1 MSDDADAG
9 RARGCLAGVR
19 ILDLTRLAPGPY
31 CSMILADMGADVIV
45 VGGGAGSL
53 AIPAFS
59 RGKRQ
64 ITLDLKSDAGRNAF
78 LRLAEKADVVLEGY
92 RPGVMKRLGLDYET
106 LKKVNSRLIYCA
118 LTGYGQEGPLSQE
131 AGHDLNYAALSGAI
145 GAFGPADNVP
155 SFPLNLL
162 ADFAGGS
169 LFAAIGILG
178 ALNERQRT
186 GEGQF
191 VDAAMVDGCLSLMTM
206 HFSDWGKPVLSGR
219 GDGLIAGS
227 APYYRCYRCSD
238 GKFIAVG
245 ALERRFFENLW
256 QGLGLGIDPPANH
269 FDRTE
274 WPAMERLFEEVFTRR
289 SRDEWVAHFAGRDAC
304 LSPVLDPEEALAHPH
319 NRSRHPALGRES
331 AVQAPIMAGMVDGV
345 RQTSPDDATAEVLA
359 EAGLGEE
366 EIAAARPASSDAIA
380 GLAWPPM

>member
-9 RARGCLAGVR
+9 RARGSLASAR

-145 GAFGPADNVP
+145 GAFGPANDVP

-191 VDAAMVDGCLSLMTM
+191 IDAAMVDGCLSLMAM
-206 HFSDWGKPVLSGR
+206 HFADWGKPVLAGR
-219 GDGLIAGS
+219 GDGLVAGT

-256 QGLGLGIDPPANH
+256 QGLGLGIDPPADH

-289 SRDEWVAHFAGRDAC
+289 PRDEWVAHFAGKDAC
-304 LSPVLDPEEALAHPH
+304 LSPALDPEEALAHPH
-319 NRSRHPALGRES
+319 NRSRHPALGREN
-331 AVQAPIMAGMVDGV
+331 AVQAPIMAGMVDGI
-345 RQTSPDDATAEVLA
+345 RQISPDDATAEVLA

-366 EIAAARPASSDAIA
+366 EIAAARPAYSGAIA